1 MSCSQTPC
9 SHKEKPFGETAS
21 AHATSVTTCM
31 ATTTTT
37 TTKNILQRTHL
48 KKNVIGYESARR
60 NTKFYYC
67 KEKNNDHWS
76 LNTIGNRPKKFDL
89 IFSPD
94 WRARMVCTELEQGL
108 TMQLPLPQETTDLS

>member
-1 MSCSQTPC
+1 M
-9 SHKEKPFGETAS
+9 HGNNNNNNNNKKHF
-21 AHATSVTTCM
+21 AT
-31 ATTTTT
+31 
-37 TTKNILQRTHL
+37 HPP